1 MQEHKST
8 RLKVVQLIIWLTFIF
23 LFVVL
28 FVDKEL
34 IKVLAIPAFGLLGVT
49 VGLYKGTKM
58 VEHSKWG
65 KSSE

>member
-1 MQEHKST
+1 MKSEST
-8 RLKVVQLIIWLTFIF
+8 RLQVVKLVIWLTFVF

-58 VEHSKWG
+58 VEHSKWS
-65 KSSE
+65 KPSE